1 MRDIRE
7 GIFKTAVQAFEH
19 EKLFGSR
26 DKLHL
31 VQLLVEL
38 VREDAFK
45 LSGIDKSMLEVSQ
58 KIDESCSFSNQL
70 YFDIAQMAVE
80 PEDEVVEASKLWSTT

>member
-7 GIFKTAVQAFEH
+7 GIFKTDVQAFEH

-31 VQLLVEL
+31 VQLLVDL

-58 KIDESCSFSNQL
+58 KIDESCSFSNQT
-70 YFDIAQMAVE
+70 YFNIAQLAVE
-80 PEDEVVEASKLWSTT
+80 DGDVDRSKQLLWSST